1 MVHNGK
7 RMKRMAV
14 GVLGFT
20 LLIGALQPLSPLWAN
35 ERDDGLTLE
44 EAWSY
49 AQENNAELRMV
60 EEQLELAEAR
70 AKDAQ
75 EDLRYAK
82 NRMSSE
88 PQQQVTFRKQ
98 EFTVPL
104 STEADVYDLTE
115 RKEELLLEVRLQLES
130 TLSRLTV
137 IETQRESLFEEQ
149 GLAEERLAAQRK
161 RTETGQDI
169 PSSIGPYE
177 LELLQ
182 LEQRLTELNGQR
194 ELLLL
199 DAAEALG
206 MERKLLRKLE
216 RRPVPD
222 ITEYALPDIEELAER
237 LSASHVSVVLA
248 EKRSVIAAKDYEI
261 IQKAYQF
268 NNPDHL
274 NAIKDAE
281 DQAFVARLALRDA
294 KLEAERKVRSDAQS
308 IQNLADGVAIAQLNA
323 ELAEKQAEMD
333 EKRRELGMITNMELQ
348 QSKMQA
354 ESAVTALAQAKI
366 DLYAAVERFEFYIAN
381 VEQ

>member
-1 MVHNGK
+1 MVHKGK

-35 ERDDGLTLE
+35 ERDDVLTFE
-44 EAWSY
+44 GAWEY
-49 AQENNAELRMV
+49 AQANNAELRMV

-70 AKDAQ
+70 AKDTQ
-75 EDLRYAK
+75 EDAQFAK
-82 NRMSSE
+82 NRASSDPRQE
-88 PQQQVTFRKQ
+88 ASFRKQ
-98 EFTVPL
+98 ELTMPL
-104 STEADVYDLTE
+104 STEADVYELKE
-115 RKEELLLEVRLQLES
+115 RKKELLLEVRLQLES

-137 IETQRESLFEEQ
+137 IEEQRDSLLDEQ

-161 RTETGQDI
+161 RIETGQDI
-169 PSSIGPYE
+169 PSSIGSYE
-177 LELLQ
+177 LERLQ
-182 LEQRLTELNGQR
+182 LEQRLTEVNGQR

-206 MERKLLRKLE
+206 MEREFLRKLE

-222 ITEYALPDIEELAER
+222 ITEYALPDIEELAKR
-237 LSASHVSVVLA
+237 LNASHVSVVIA
-248 EKRSVIAAKDYEI
+248 EKRSVIAAKEYEI
-261 IQKAYQF
+261 IQKAYQYID
-268 NNPDHL
+268 PDLL
-274 NAIKDAE
+274 NDIKDAE
-281 DQAFVARLALRDA
+281 DQAFSARLALRDA

-333 EKRRELGMITNMELQ
+333 EKRRELGMITNIELQ

-354 ESAVTALAQAKI
+354 DSAVTALAQAKI